1 MKIKVDAKEDGLDNI
16 ITLVEAY
23 SNEYSERYP
32 KEIVEKLKAWK
43 RLENKGF
50 RFKGCRYWD
59 IEDAKVIEYELGS
72 PMIDKQV
79 DKDLELLFS
88 EGEK

>member
-1 MKIKVDAKEDGLDNI
+1 MKKI
-16 ITLVEAY
+16 IWEGDKIVL
-23 SNEYSERYP
+23 EYSDNKDACEGY
-32 KEIVEKLKAWK
+32 EKLKAWK

-79 DKDLELLFS
+79 DKDLDLLFS
-88 EGEK
+88 GEDD